1 MKKRFALMLALC
13 MLFPLCACSRKAAPA
28 APTPAPA
35 PTETAAPTPAPTPT
49 PEPTATPEP
58 LPLIP
63 DLPPVHDEA
72 LNAILDQVL
81 TVYPGSAGSSLRA
94 AACAARLLDWGM
106 ETELTDDEIYSAV
119 GCWLDEQD
127 DENLKIFLESIWPV
141 YDRCYDLKGEYA
153 KDLMRDAGI
162 EDSLYPWNER
172 AFRAVEMVC
181 YGCGLR

>member
-1 MKKRFALMLALC
+1 MKKKLALLLALC
-13 MLFPLCACSRKAAPA
+13 LLLSLCACAKKAES
-28 APTPAPA
+28 APTPAPETPA
-35 PTETAAPTPAPTPT
+35 PTAAPEPTPTPTPAPTP
-49 PEPTATPEP
+49 EP
-58 LPLIP
+58 LPLAP
-63 DLPPVHDEA
+63 ELPAVHDEA
-72 LNAILDQVL
+72 LEEILDSVL
-81 TVYPGSAGSSLRA
+81 TVYPGTAGSSLRSA
-94 AACAARLLDWGM
+94 ICAARLLDWGV